1 MSQDNNMGLVIT
13 KDSLEELKEA
23 YSTATR
29 EDLEVFT
36 FQNVTLHTGYVKY
49 LIEYCELRKDKL

>member
-1 MSQDNNMGLVIT
+1 MIQDTNKELVIT
-13 KDSLEELKEA
+13 KDSLVELKEA

-36 FQNVTLHTGYVKY
+36 FQNVTLHTGYAKY
-49 LIEYCELRKDKL
+49 LIEYCELRKDEL